1 MKKYDLF
8 WREFFIGELSIN
20 DKGEHMFIVD
30 KDEKKK
36 AISAGMLGF
45 LVPAE
50 QKEWGE
56 KIIFF
61 EERLKDDTLSVTKF
75 HTDEFRLKRRS

>member
-20 DKGEHMFIVD
+20 DKDEYMFIVD

-75 HTDEFRLKRRS
+75 HTDEFRIKRRS